1 MPGNL
6 ARLDG
11 APYVARVKTAY
22 GTPERYAWYAVGV
35 LMLANVS
42 YWIDR
47 QILSL
52 LVIPIQ
58 RDLGI
63 SRTQLSF
70 IASVPFAIFSTLL
83 AVPIARIADKGNRR
97 TVMTVGVALW
107 SIMTA
112 LCGLAGTYARLLMA
126 RIGVGVGEATLQ
138 PAATSLIA
146 DSFRRERVATAMS
159 VYSTAIFLGSGLA
172 YFIGGWI
179 VGLVSVRER
188 WTLPLVGAI
197 HPWQTVFMVVG
208 LPGLL
213 IALLMLTIQEP
224 ERAAGKSGTVP
235 LSALFRYVRD
245 HARTF
250 ACLSVGFGFSAT
262 VNIGIAF
269 WLATFLIEKHR
280 WTAARAGMVQGSL
293 TMTIGMVGV
302 VAGGWLADRYLR
314 HGRTDGPLRVG
325 IIGALG
331 MLVSATAY
339 PLAPSPWLAVAWL
352 VVVNFFAA
360 FPWGAASSAAAE
372 AMPAPMRAQGTSLY
386 FLVVNLMSVGLGPVA
401 VAFVADHVLGARS
414 AVADALVIVNIAG
427 MTAAIVLLLAGM
439 PAYRRTL
446 AALETES

>member
-1 MPGNL
+1 MEIRS
-6 ARLDG
+6 A
-11 APYVARVKTAY
+11 TS
-22 GTPERYAWYAVGV
+22 ERYAWYAVGV

-52 LVIPIQ
+52 LAIPIQ

-83 AVPIARIADKGNRR
+83 SVPIARVADSGHRR
-97 TVMTVGVALW
+97 TVLTAGVALW
-107 SIMTA
+107 SVMTA
-112 LCGLAGTYARLLMA
+112 LCGLAGTYGRLLAA

-138 PAATSLIA
+138 PSATSLIA
-146 DSFRRERVATAMS
+146 DLFRRERVATAMS

-179 VGLVSVRER
+179 VGLVSARER
-188 WTLPLVGAI
+188 WVLPLVGAI

-213 IALLMLTIQEP
+213 IAVLMLTIREP
-224 ERAAGKSGTVP
+224 ERV
-235 LSALFRYVRD
+235 SATRGAEPMSELLRYVRV

-250 ACLSVGFGFSAT
+250 VCLSIGFGFSAT

-269 WLATFLIEKHR
+269 WLATFLIEKHG
-280 WTAARAGMVQGSL
+280 WTPARAGMVQGSL
-293 TMTIGMVGV
+293 TMTIGMLGV
-302 VAGGWLADRYLR
+302 VAGGWLADRLVR
-314 HGRTDGPLRVG
+314 NGRTDGPLRVG

-339 PLAPSPWLAVAWL
+339 PLAPSAWWAVAWL

-360 FPWGAASSAAAE
+360 FPWGAASSAVAE
-372 AMPAPMRAQGTSLY
+372 AMPVSMRAQGTSLY
-386 FLVVNLMSVGLGPVA
+386 FVIVNLMSVGLGPVA
-401 VAFVADHVLGARS
+401 VAFVADYVLGTRS
-414 AVADALVIVNIAG
+414 AIAGALAIVNIVG
-427 MTAAIVLLLAGM
+427 MTAAILLLLVGM

-446 AALETES
+446 AARETAS